1 MKISLL
7 FNESAGDGVSS
18 DWLRETL
25 KKNGHGP
32 VHLIEKDDFEDVL
45 QDSPELV
52 VAAGG
57 DGTVRRAAEAVA
69 GRGIPMAILPLG
81 TANNIARSM
90 GIDGSIAKLIEAWDG
105 ANRRPLDLGIVR
117 GAWGQNRFL
126 EGVGGGLIP
135 AGIAA
140 MKAEPGDD
148 NQHADERVARA
159 VRGYRDVLSRLEPRR
174 WTLTLDGT
182 RTEGE
187 FLILEVL
194 NIRSVGPNIVLF
206 PDADPSDGY
215 LSVVTAE
222 EEHREEVADYLHC
235 LIEGRDGR
243 VSLPTRLARQI
254 EIQGWEEIHVDDRL
268 LRSPEIGTVSIDIE
282 AAALD
287 VLV

>member
-1 MKISLL
+1 MRISLL
-7 FNESAGDGVSS
+7 FNQSAGDGVSS
-18 DWLRETL
+18 EWLCDTISKAGHAPVQL
-25 KKNGHGP
+25 IKKD
-32 VHLIEKDDFEDVL
+32 EFERVL

-57 DGTVRRAAEAVA
+57 DGTVRRAAEAIA
-69 GRGIPMAILPLG
+69 GRGIPLAILPIG
-81 TANNIARSM
+81 TANNIAKSM
-90 GIDGSIAKLIEAWDG
+90 GIDGSIAKLIDQWHG
-105 ANRRPLDLGIVR
+105 ARRRPLDLGIVR
-117 GAWGQNRFL
+117 GPWGEHRFV

-140 MKAEPGDD
+140 MKGEPADD
-148 NQHADERVARA
+148 QEDADARVARA

-182 RTEGE
+182 TLEGD

-194 NIRSVGPNIVLF
+194 NIRSVGPNLVLF

-222 EEHREEVADYLHC
+222 EEHRKALDDYLQC
-235 LIEGRDGR
+235 LMDDRACR
-243 VSLPTRLARQI
+243 VSLPKTRARRI
-254 EIQGWEEIHVDDRL
+254 EIEGWEEIHVDDRL
-268 LRSPEIGTVSIDIE
+268 LRSHEIGTVSIDIE
-282 AAALD
+282 TAALE